1 MLIVAIVLM
10 EIVIVAIGVFMI
22 WKPEILWKIENF
34 LSVKGGEPTEF
45 YLAMQRVGGGLRC
58 SCRSSCSRHS
68 DRHGRYDRSKAS
80 PRRSRYATVHPLP
93 RT

>member
-45 YLAMQRVGGGLRC
+45 YLAMQRVGGVLLLVL
-58 SCRSSCSRHS
+58 SVFL
-68 DRHGRYDRSKAS
+68 
-80 PRRSRYATVHPLP
+80 PFIVLATQ
-93 RT
+93 